1 LNFTMCTIIVT
12 IRSVLWAVMTIA
24 GSLMILVSLFTNRW
38 LIGGF
43 NVPSNSNS
51 LESVAH
57 NVYDKFSDFVE
68 GRKIDDKIA
77 FGIFLDCVRPEG
89 TLIFDGECIPNLD
102 KLKEQMFSEDDKE
115 FPHAWKGG
123 IACFTV
129 GLAIMV
135 FTVVLSL
142 LTPCCRYCFCCSVF
156 TFCGSVQMFS
166 AVLFTLGLLSYPA
179 GWGSRRVVD
188 ICNTSQ
194 PFYLGE
200 CQIGGAYWMAVAG
213 TVCTA
218 LASSLTVFAYK
229 STKSN
234 KTQYRRQD
242 GDKFICVP

>member
-1 LNFTMCTIIVT
+1 MCTIIVT

-24 GSLMILVSLFTNRW
+24 GTLMILVSLFTNRW

-43 NVPSNSNS
+43 TVPTNTGSALDNLNSG
-51 LESVAH
+51 L
-57 NVYDKFSDFVE
+57 DKFNDFVH
-68 GRKIDDKIA
+68 GRKVDEKIA
-77 FGIFLDCVRPEG
+77 FGIFLDCVKPEG
-89 TLIFDGECIPNLD
+89 TLIFDGECIPNLE
-102 KLKEQMFSEDDKE
+102 KLKEQMLSENDDD

-123 IACFTV
+123 IACFTL

-179 GWGSRRVVD
+179 GWGSTKVVS
-188 ICNTSQ
+188 ICTSSQ
-194 PFYLGE
+194 PFYLGQ
-200 CQIGGAYWMAVAG
+200 CQIGGAFWMAVAG

-229 STKSN
+229 STKSH